1 MRKTLDPFCECSLSY
16 RRARLLFVSSS
27 RHTCSSIREEL
38 DIDLKDIYYKV
49 RCVLLPIQSFGL
61 QKNVIRDN
69 PDFWG
74 PLFVVLAFALVSVYG
89 QMKVSLVPK
98 TGSFLKCACQ
108 RLTPVVLISYV
119 CHANAM

>member
-1 MRKTLDPFCECSLSY
+1 MRKTLDPFCKCPRS
-16 RRARLLFVSSS
+16 RRTRSCPSCLL
-27 RHTCSSIREEL
+27 IPLYREEL

-61 QKNVIRDN
+61 QKKVIRDN

-89 QMKVSLVPK
+89 QLKVSHSPRLDCFQ
-98 TGSFLKCACQ
+98 TSLLKELAK
-108 RLTPVVLISYV
+108 LY
-119 CHANAM
+119 